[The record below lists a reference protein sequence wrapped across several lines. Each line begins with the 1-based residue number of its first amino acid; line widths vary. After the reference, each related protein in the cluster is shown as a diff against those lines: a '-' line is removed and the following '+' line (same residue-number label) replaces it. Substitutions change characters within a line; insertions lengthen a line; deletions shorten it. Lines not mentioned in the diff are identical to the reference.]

1 MQLQAVTTATDMA
14 LSNSERGQLFMNNLF
29 LNEPAWVVSLLSTAA
44 DLRQSL
50 LSDDDDVIRLKRAR
64 NSTKRI
70 KRPDS
75 AWYRQLACCTL
86 ALYLAHSLTH
96 LPVPLTHS
104 LTHPLTHSSTHSF
117 THPLAHP
124 LTHTPLTHSSTH
136 SLIHQ
141 LTHSLHLAGIYSMT
155 YLLNKLKISSD
166 NMVNMVY
173 TS

>member
-1 MQLQAVTTATDMA
+1 
-14 LSNSERGQLFMNNLF
+14 MNNLF

-86 ALYLAHSLTH
+86 ALYLAHTLTH

-104 LTHPLTHSSTHSF
+104 PTHSLIHSLVHTLTHTLHLHTPLTHPLTHS
-117 THPLAHP
+117 P
-124 LTHTPLTHSSTH
+124 THTPLTCTHFTHSTH
-136 SLIHQ
+136 THQ
-141 LTHSLHLAGIYSMT
+141 LTHSRYLAGIYLMT

-166 NMVNMVY
+166 NMVNTVY